1 MNCNMAKRTSKAKV
15 EKSIEAQLWDSA
27 NKLRG
32 NIEASE
38 YKHVVLSLI
47 FLKYAGV
54 RFERQH
60 AMLVGKYGEV
70 IAEMPQGYAK
80 DNVFYLPEHC
90 RWSYIMEHAKE
101 SNIAQIIDKALLDI
115 ESSNKSL
122 QGALPVNYY
131 SGLGIDAAKLGSLLD
146 IVNDMEKHM
155 DDSNDFF
162 GRVYEYCLSN
172 FALQE
177 GKGKGEYYTPKSIVN
192 LIAEM
197 IEPYKG
203 KVYDPCCGSGGMF
216 VQSSRFIEAHGG
228 NRRDISVYGQE
239 YTLTTYKLAKMNLA
253 IRGIAANLGEKAA
266 STFQQDQHKAEK
278 FDYIMA
284 NPPFNQKD
292 WREPTELL
300 DDPRWKGFK
309 TPPTSNANYAW
320 ILNIYSKLSTDGV
333 AGFLLANGALS
344 GDGDEKEIRA
354 TLVGSEHDAVEA
366 IVILPRN
373 MFYTTDISVT
383 LWILNRNKKA
393 RTVNV
398 NGEIRQYRDRTGE
411 ILFMD
416 LRTWGEPYEKKYTA
430 FSDEDIKRAASKFH
444 QWQRADLGEYQDVP
458 EFCKSV
464 KASDLKDSSLVPS
477 KYIEFINKDRDVNY
491 EEKMATL
498 QNELG
503 VLMKEEVKS
512 RQAVLNVFK
521 ELGFKISL
529 D

>member
-90 RWSYIMEHAKE
+90 RWSYIMEHAKA

-333 AGFLLANGALS
+333 AVLS
-344 GDGDEKEIRA
+344 
-354 TLVGSEHDAVEA
+354 
-366 IVILPRN
+366 
-373 MFYTTDISVT
+373 
-383 LWILNRNKKA
+383 
-393 RTVNV
+393 
-398 NGEIRQYRDRTGE
+398 
-411 ILFMD
+411 
-416 LRTWGEPYEKKYTA
+416 
-430 FSDEDIKRAASKFH
+430 
-444 QWQRADLGEYQDVP
+444 
-458 EFCKSV
+458 
-464 KASDLKDSSLVPS
+464 
-477 KYIEFINKDRDVNY
+477 
-491 EEKMATL
+491 
-498 QNELG
+498 
-503 VLMKEEVKS
+503 
-512 RQAVLNVFK
+512 
-521 ELGFKISL
+521 
-529 D
+529 

>member
-1 MNCNMAKRTSKAKV
+1 MAKKATAKPKI
-15 EKSIEAQLWDSA
+15 EKSIETQLWESA

-54 RFERQH
+54 RFERQYNK
-60 AMLVGKYGEV
+60 LKEQYGDM
-70 IAEMPQGYAK
+70 AETVCNMPMSYAK
-80 DNVFYLPEHC
+80 DNVFYLPEEC
-90 RWSYIMEHAKE
+90 RWSYIMENAKQP
-101 SNIAQIIDKALLDI
+101 NIPQIIDKALSDI
-115 ESSNKSL
+115 EKSNKQL
-122 QGALPVNYY
+122 TGAMPVNYY
-131 SGLGIDAAKLGSLLD
+131 SQVGIDPAKLGSLID
-146 IVNDMEKHM
+146 TINDMEKHM

-177 GKGKGEYYTPKSIVN
+177 GKGKGEYYTPKAIVN
-192 LIAEM
+192 LITEM

-203 KVYDPCCGSGGMF
+203 KVYDPACGSGGMF
-216 VQSSRFIEAHGG
+216 VQSSKFIEAHGG

-253 IRGIAANLGEKAA
+253 IRGISANLGEKAA
-266 STFQQDQHKAEK
+266 STFQDDQHKAEK
-278 FDYIMA
+278 FDFIMA

-292 WREPTELL
+292 WREPSELL
-300 DDPRWKGFK
+300 DDPRWAGFK

-320 ILNIYSKLSTDGV
+320 ILNIFSKLSTNGI

-344 GDGDEKEIRA
+344 GDGDEKAIRKA
-354 TLVGSEHDAVEA
+354 LIEEHDAIEA

-383 LWILNRNKKA
+383 LWIMNRNKHA
-393 RTVNV
+393 RTATV
-398 NGEIRQYRDRTGE
+398 NGELRHYRERQNE

-416 LRTWGEPYEKKYTA
+416 LRSWGEPFEKKFTT
-430 FSDEDIKRAASKFH
+430 FSQNDIEKAAECFH
-444 QWQRADLGEYQDVP
+444 RWQRTDMGTYEDVP

-464 KASDLKDSSLVPS
+464 KTADLKDASLVPS
-477 KYIEFINKDRDVNY
+477 KYIEFVNRTDTVGY

-498 QNELG
+498 QAELKQ
-503 VLMKEEVKS
+503 LFKEEEES
-512 RQAVLNVFK
+512 RKAVMEVFK
-521 ELGFKISL
+521 ELGYEL
-529 D
+529 

>member
-1 MNCNMAKRTSKAKV
+1 MAKRTSKAKV

-90 RWSYIMEHAKE
+90 RWSYIMEHAKA

-253 IRGIAANLGEKAA
+253 IRASAANLGEKAA

-284 NPPFNQKD
+284 NPPKSFIQ
-292 WREPTELL
+292 RE
-300 DDPRWKGFK
+300 
-309 TPPTSNANYAW
+309 
-320 ILNIYSKLSTDGV
+320 
-333 AGFLLANGALS
+333 
-344 GDGDEKEIRA
+344 
-354 TLVGSEHDAVEA
+354 
-366 IVILPRN
+366 
-373 MFYTTDISVT
+373 
-383 LWILNRNKKA
+383 
-393 RTVNV
+393 
-398 NGEIRQYRDRTGE
+398 
-411 ILFMD
+411 
-416 LRTWGEPYEKKYTA
+416 
-430 FSDEDIKRAASKFH
+430 
-444 QWQRADLGEYQDVP
+444 
-458 EFCKSV
+458 
-464 KASDLKDSSLVPS
+464 S
-477 KYIEFINKDRDVNY
+477 KYSI
-491 EEKMATL
+491 AC
-498 QNELG
+498 
-503 VLMKEEVKS
+503 
-512 RQAVLNVFK
+512 
-521 ELGFKISL
+521 
-529 D
+529 